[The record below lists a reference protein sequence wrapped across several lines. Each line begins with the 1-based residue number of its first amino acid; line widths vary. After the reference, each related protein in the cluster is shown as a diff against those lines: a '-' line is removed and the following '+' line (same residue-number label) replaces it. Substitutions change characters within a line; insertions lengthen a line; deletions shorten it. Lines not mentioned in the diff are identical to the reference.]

1 MRGYASGRWGQLH
14 YRAEGVGEDEG
25 EGRPAV
31 VLLHESPLSSQIWER
46 VLPLLG
52 RRARA
57 VALDTPGYG
66 LSDPPPAMADA
77 ATYAQELLGAVDALG
92 IDRFAVCGSHTGVS
106 FGLELARLAGARVTH
121 AIWTGV
127 PLMERQRA
135 LEWRDRIA
143 QPLAVDDAGSHLA
156 WLWQRYKY
164 TPAYPVEL
172 ANMAVAH
179 SLAAPDRYWWGYHA
193 ALSHDPKPLLR
204 SLEIPTLL
212 LAGESDQLAFADEPT
227 LALLPR
233 GELHVIRG
241 EERKVSWERP
251 AEYAEALLGFVER
264 GA

>member
-1 MRGYASGRWGQLH
+1 MRGYLSGSWGQLH
-14 YRAEGVGEDEG
+14 YRAEGTAG
-25 EGRPAV
+25 PAI

-66 LSDPPPAMADA
+66 LSDPPPALPDA
-77 ATYAQELLGAVDALG
+77 TAYARELLGAVDALG

-106 FGLELARLAGARVTH
+106 FGLEVAKLAGPRVTH

-127 PLMERQRA
+127 PLMERERA
-135 LEWRDRIA
+135 EEWRSRIA
-143 QPLAVDDAGSHLA
+143 QPLAVDDAGTHLA

-164 TPAYPVEL
+164 TPDYPVAL
-172 ANMAVAH
+172 ADMAVAH
-179 SLAAPDRYWWGYHA
+179 TLAAPARYWWGYYA
-193 ALSHDPKPLLR
+193 ALSHDPEPLLR
-204 SLEIPTLL
+204 SLAVPTLL

-241 EERKVSWERP
+241 NERKVSWER
-251 AEYAEALLGFVER
+251 AEEYAEALLAFVER
-264 GA
+264 TA

>member
-1 MRGYASGRWGQLH
+1 MRGYVTTSWGQVH
-14 YRAEGVGEDEG
+14 YRAEGDAG
-25 EGRPAV
+25 PAI

-66 LSDPPPAMADA
+66 LSDPPPAPDDA
-77 ATYAQELLGAVDALG
+77 EAYARVLLEAVDG
-92 IDRFAVCGSHTGVS
+92 IGLDRFAVCGSHTGVS
-106 FGLELARLAGARVTH
+106 FGLEIARLAGERVTH

-127 PLMERQRA
+127 PLMEREQA
-135 LEWRDRIA
+135 LVWRDRIA
-143 QPLAVDDAGSHLA
+143 QPLAVADDGSHLA

-164 TPAYPVEL
+164 TPAYPVAL
-172 ANMAVAH
+172 ANMGVAH
-179 SLAAPDRYWWGYHA
+179 ALAAPDRYWWGYHA
-193 ALSHDPKPLLR
+193 ALSHDPEPLLR
-204 SLEIPTLL
+204 SLDLPTLL

-241 EERKVSWERP
+241 DERKVSWERP
-251 AEYAEALLGFVER
+251 EEYAETLLRFVER
-264 GA
+264 G